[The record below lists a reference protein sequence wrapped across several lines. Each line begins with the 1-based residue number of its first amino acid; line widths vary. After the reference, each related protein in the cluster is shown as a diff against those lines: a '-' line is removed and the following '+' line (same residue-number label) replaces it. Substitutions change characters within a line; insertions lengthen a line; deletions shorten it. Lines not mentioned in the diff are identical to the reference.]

1 MLLVLIKINV
11 HLFTQY
17 ASHLKLLLWS
27 TELKL
32 PSKVQ
37 FKETKLYTFLIII
50 KSFGAIK
57 SGVCV
62 EFGSTSA
69 TAVKC

>member
-1 MLLVLIKINV
+1 MLPYKRCGFKKN
-11 HLFTQY
+11 
-17 ASHLKLLLWS
+17 
-27 TELKL
+27 
-32 PSKVQ
+32 VQ
-37 FKETKLYTFLIII
+37 FKETKLYTFSLLLIII